1 MTETMGPAIG
11 GQHEDSAGHSALADL
26 APALSDA
33 EITRDHLA
41 HGAPIAVVDLGP
53 QNCRWPFGDPRSADF
68 EFCRRRK
75 LGGGPYCPE
84 HAALAFERPG
94 CT

>member
-1 MTETMGPAIG
+1 MTETMGSAA
-11 GQHEDSAGHSALADL
+11 GQHQDSAGHSTPANL
-26 APALSDA
+26 APALADA
-33 EITRDHLA
+33 EIASDHLA
-41 HGAPIAVVDLGP
+41 DGAPIAVVDLGP
-53 QNCRWPFGDPRSADF
+53 ENCRWPLGDPRSADF

-84 HAALAFERPG
+84 HAALAFQRPG